1 MLKCLL
7 KKIKM
12 KITLK
17 LKIHFSF
24 YNNCLLQKFENYLIA
39 KSLQDLKKRS
49 KGWINR
55 VQMDNSNIHMIYVL
69 LDGVG
74 DLPHPDLDGKT
85 PLEAAN
91 TPTLDKIASNGTIG
105 EVISV
110 GKGIAPESD
119 IAVFNML
126 GYKFEHA
133 DYAGRGVIEAIG
145 VGIDFKDGDLALR
158 GNYSTLDENEVITDR
173 RAGRHI
179 EKEDADGI
187 AKELEEKIQFS
198 IPDTKIVV
206 APTIGHRVTVRIRA
220 PSKKLSSRI
229 TNTDPAYSNIG
240 GMGVAKAVGDFL
252 KVEKCLP
259 LEDVEDAKIT
269 SNLVNEFSEQ
279 SINIMKNSDINKK
292 RKEQNKKQL
301 SCILLRDAGN
311 KYPDVPPINE
321 KHEMKFSCIVDMPVE
336 LGISEVLKMKA
347 FEAGGL
353 TDYEEKAKVAAKAME
368 THNAIYVHLKGP
380 DEFGHDGDAI
390 GKMKNIEEID
400 QRFFKTLV
408 ENIDSSNVAIII
420 SADHSTPCINKGHSD
435 DPVPVVVSADFIKND
450 GTTRMTEEQ
459 AKKGSIGLL
468 QGAEVVTKSLELI
481 RSQIKPNH

>member
-1 MLKCLL
+1 M
-7 KKIKM
+7 
-12 KITLK
+12 
-17 LKIHFSF
+17 
-24 YNNCLLQKFENYLIA
+24 NNSDVHL
-39 KSLQDLKKRS
+39 
-49 KGWINR
+49 
-55 VQMDNSNIHMIYVL
+55 IYVL

-91 TPTLDKIASNGTIG
+91 TPVLDKIASNGAIG

-126 GYKFEHA
+126 GYKFNHS

-158 GNYSTLDENEVITDR
+158 GNFSTLDDEQVITDR
-173 RAGRHI
+173 RAGRQI
-179 EKEDADGI
+179 EREDVDGI
-187 AKELEEKIQFS
+187 AKEIEEKVKFS
-198 IPDTKIVV
+198 HPGITVEV
-206 APTIGHRVTVRIRA
+206 SPTIGHRVTVRIRA
-220 PSKKLSSRI
+220 DSQKLSSRI

-252 KVEKCLP
+252 KIEKCLP
-259 LEDVEDAKIT
+259 LEENDNAKFT
-269 SNLVNEFSEQ
+269 ANLVNEFSEQ
-279 SINIMKNSDINKK
+279 STNIMKQSQINKK
-292 RKEQNKKQL
+292 RLEQNKKQL

-311 KYPDVPPINE
+311 KYPNVISINE
-321 KHEMKFSCIVDMPVE
+321 KYGMNFSCIVDMPVE
-336 LGISEVLKMKA
+336 LGISDVLKMKA

-353 TDYEEKAKVAAKAME
+353 TDYEEKARVAAKAME
-368 THNAIYVHLKGP
+368 TQNAIYVHLKGP
-380 DEFGHDGDAI
+380 DEFGHDGDAV

-408 ENIDSSNVAIII
+408 DNIDSSKVAIII

-435 DPVPVVVSADFIKND
+435 DPVPILVSGDFIKND

-459 AKKGSIGLL
+459 AKKGSMGLL
-468 QGAEVVTKSLELI
+468 QGAEVVAKSLELI
-481 RSQIKPNH
+481 KSQK

>member
-1 MLKCLL
+1 
-7 KKIKM
+7 
-12 KITLK
+12 
-17 LKIHFSF
+17 
-24 YNNCLLQKFENYLIA
+24 
-39 KSLQDLKKRS
+39 
-49 KGWINR
+49 
-55 VQMDNSNIHMIYVL
+55 MDNSDIHMIYVL

-91 TPTLDKIASNGTIG
+91 TPTLDKIARNGAIG

-126 GYKFEHA
+126 GYKFKHA
-133 DYAGRGVIEAIG
+133 DYVGRGVIEAIG
-145 VGIDFKDGDLALR
+145 VGIDFRDGDLALR
-158 GNYSTLDENEVITDR
+158 GNYSTLNDENVIIDR

-187 AKELEEKIQFS
+187 AKEIVENIKMS
-198 IPDTKIVV
+198 SPDISVVV
-206 APTIGHRVTVRIRA
+206 APTIGHRVTVRIRKK
-220 PSKKLSSRI
+220 SQKLSSRI
-229 TNTDPAYSNIG
+229 TNTDPAYINIG

-252 KVEKCLP
+252 KIEKCLP
-259 LEDVEDAKIT
+259 LEDTEDSKFTANI
-269 SNLVNEFSEQ
+269 VNEFSEK
-279 SINIMKNSDINKK
+279 SIEIMKNSQINK
-292 RKEQNKKQL
+292 RRQNENKKQL

-311 KYPDVPPINE
+311 KYPDVIPINE
-321 KHEMKFSCIVDMPVE
+321 KYGMNFSCIVDMPVE
-336 LGISEVLKMKA
+336 LGISDVLKMKA

-368 THNAIYVHLKGP
+368 TQNLIYVHLKGP

-408 ENIDSSNVAIII
+408 ENIDSSKVAIII

-435 DPVPVVVSADFIKND
+435 DPVPVLVSGDFIKKD

-468 QGAEVVTKSLELI
+468 QGADVVEKALELI
-481 RSQIKPNH
+481 KSQI

>member
-1 MLKCLL
+1 M
-7 KKIKM
+7 INSD
-12 KITLK
+12 
-17 LKIHFSF
+17 IH
-24 YNNCLLQKFENYLIA
+24 I
-39 KSLQDLKKRS
+39 
-49 KGWINR
+49 
-55 VQMDNSNIHMIYVL
+55 IYVL

-91 TPTLDKIASNGTIG
+91 TPTLDKIASNGVIG

-126 GYKFEHA
+126 GYKFNHA
-133 DYAGRGVIEAIG
+133 EYAGRGVIEAIG
-145 VGIDFKDGDLALR
+145 IGIDFKDGDLALR
-158 GNYSTLDENEVITDR
+158 GNFSTLNEEDVIIDR
-173 RAGRHI
+173 RAGRQI

-187 AKELEEKIQFS
+187 AREIE
-198 IPDTKIVV
+198 TKIKFSNPNTSVV
-206 APTIGHRVTVRIRA
+206 VSPTIGHRVTIRIRTD
-220 PSKKLSSRI
+220 SQKLSSKI

-252 KVEKCLP
+252 KIEKCLP
-259 LEDVEDAKIT
+259 IEDTNDSKFTANI
-269 SNLVNEFSEQ
+269 VNEFSEQ
-279 SINIMKNSDINKK
+279 SIKIMKESVINKK

-321 KHEMKFSCIVDMPVE
+321 KHAMQFSCIVDMPVE
-336 LGISEVLKMKA
+336 LGIAEVLKMKT

-353 TDYEEKAKVAAKAME
+353 TDYEEKARVAAKAME
-368 THNAIYVHLKGP
+368 TQNSIYVHLKGP

-400 QRFFKTLV
+400 QRFFKTLI
-408 ENIDSSNVAIII
+408 ENIDSSKVAIVI

-435 DPVPVVVSADFIKND
+435 DPVPVVVSGNFIKND

-468 QGAEVVTKSLELI
+468 QGAEVVSKSIELI
-481 RSQIKPNH
+481 KSQI

>member
-1 MLKCLL
+1 MQALKES
-7 KKIKM
+7 IR
-12 KITLK
+12 T
-17 LKIHFSF
+17 
-24 YNNCLLQKFENYLIA
+24 
-39 KSLQDLKKRS
+39 
-49 KGWINR
+49 WIDR
-55 VQMDNSNIHMIYVL
+55 DILDNSDVHMIYVL

-91 TPTLDKIASNGTIG
+91 TPTLDKIASNGSIG

-126 GYKFEHA
+126 GYKFNHTE
-133 DYAGRGVIEAIG
+133 YVGRGVIEAIG
-145 VGIDFKDGDLALR
+145 IGIDFKDGDLALR
-158 GNYSTLDENEVITDR
+158 GNYSTLNEEGVIIDR

-179 EKEDADGI
+179 EKEDTWGI
-187 AKELEEKIQFS
+187 AKEIEEKIKFS
-198 IPDTKIVV
+198 HPDTSVV
-206 APTIGHRVTVRIRA
+206 VSPTIGHRVTVRIRVN
-220 PSKKLSSRI
+220 SQKLSARI

-252 KVEKCLP
+252 KIEKCLP
-259 LEDVEDAKIT
+259 LEGTEDSKFTA
-269 SNLVNEFSEQ
+269 NLVNEFSEQ
-279 SINIMKNSDINKK
+279 TIGIMKESKINKK
-292 RKEQNKKQL
+292 RQEQNKKQL

-311 KYPDVPPINE
+311 KYPDVIPINE
-321 KHEMKFSCIVDMPVE
+321 KYAMKFSCIVDMPVE

-353 TDYEEKAKVAAKAME
+353 TDYEEKARVAAKAME
-368 THNAIYVHLKGP
+368 TQNAIYVHLKGP

-390 GKMKNIEEID
+390 GKTKNIEEID

-408 ENIDSSNVAIII
+408 ENIDSSKVTIII

-435 DPVPVVVSADFIKND
+435 DPVPVLVSGDFIKND

-468 QGAEVVTKSLELI
+468 QGAEVVPKALELI
-481 RSQIKPNH
+481 KSQI

>member
-1 MLKCLL
+1 
-7 KKIKM
+7 
-12 KITLK
+12 
-17 LKIHFSF
+17 
-24 YNNCLLQKFENYLIA
+24 
-39 KSLQDLKKRS
+39 
-49 KGWINR
+49 
-55 VQMDNSNIHMIYVL
+55 MDNSDVHMIYVL

-126 GYKFEHA
+126 GYKFKHA

-158 GNYSTLDENEVITDR
+158 GNYSTLNDEEIIIDR

-179 EKEDADGI
+179 EKEDADGV
-187 AKELEEKIQFS
+187 AKEIEDKIKLTS
-198 IPDTKIVV
+198 PDISVVV
-206 APTIGHRVTVRIRA
+206 APTIGHRVTVRIRKE
-220 PSKKLSSRI
+220 SQKLSSRI

-252 KVEKCLP
+252 KIEKCLP
-259 LEDVEDAKIT
+259 LEDTEDSKFTA
-269 SNLVNEFSEQ
+269 NLVNEFSEK
-279 SINIMKNSDINKK
+279 SIEIMKNSQINKK
-292 RKEQNKKQL
+292 RQEENKKQL

-311 KYPDVPPINE
+311 KFPDVIPINE
-321 KHEMKFSCIVDMPVE
+321 KYGMNFSCIVDMPVE

-353 TDYEEKAKVAAKAME
+353 TDYEEKARVAAKAME
-368 THNAIYVHLKGP
+368 TQNSIYVHLKGP

-408 ENIDSSNVAIII
+408 ENIDSSKVAIII

-435 DPVPVVVSADFIKND
+435 DPVPVLVSGDFIKND

-459 AKKGSIGLL
+459 AKKGNIGLL
-468 QGAEVVTKSLELI
+468 QGAEVVSKALELI
-481 RSQIKPNH
+481 KSQI

>member
-1 MLKCLL
+1 
-7 KKIKM
+7 
-12 KITLK
+12 
-17 LKIHFSF
+17 
-24 YNNCLLQKFENYLIA
+24 
-39 KSLQDLKKRS
+39 
-49 KGWINR
+49 
-55 VQMDNSNIHMIYVL
+55 MDNSDVHLIYVL

-126 GYKFEHA
+126 GYSFEHA

-145 VGIDFKDGDLALR
+145 VGVDFKDGDLALR
-158 GNYSTLDENEVITDR
+158 GNYSTLNEEEIITDR
-173 RAGRHI
+173 RAGRQI

-187 AKELEEKIQFS
+187 AKELEEKIKFS
-198 IPDTKIVV
+198 IPGTKIVV
-206 APTIGHRVTVRIRA
+206 APTIGHRVTVRIRT
-220 PSKKLSSRI
+220 PNQKLSSRI

-240 GMGVAKAVGDFL
+240 GMGVAKSVGDFL
-252 KVEKCLP
+252 KIEKCLP
-259 LEDVEDAKIT
+259 LEDVEGAELT

-279 SINIMKNSDINKK
+279 SIKIMRDSEINKK
-292 RKEQNKKQL
+292 RQVQNKKQL

-311 KYPDVPPINE
+311 KYPDVAPINE
-321 KHEMKFSCIVDMPVE
+321 KHGMKFSCIVDMPVE

-368 THNAIYVHLKGP
+368 TQNAIYVHLKGP

-408 ENIDSSNVAIII
+408 ENIDSSKVAIII

-450 GTTRMTEEQ
+450 GTTRMTEQQ

-468 QGAEVVTKSLELI
+468 QGAEVVAKSLELI